1 MRSSTMKYT
10 AWLLLLAC
18 LVTFALGIVAGFWRD
33 DARAVAAPPLSLE
46 GYLDEKLPEAPKET
60 EKLKVDNFSCYV
72 CHGNYEGEEL
82 VVSHGKEAIGCIDC
96 HGESYAHRNDEDNV
110 TPPDKMYPPET
121 IDKMCAECHEEH
133 VASARDVIER
143 WRERCPE
150 KTNPNEIVCTDCHY
164 QHRLERRV
172 VVWHKRTGEVIP
184 RGKKEKEKGKEGE
197 ETTTEAPAGAAGKT
211 GE

>member
-1 MRSSTMKYT
+1 MKRA
-10 AWLLLLAC
+10 AWLLLSVCTVA
-18 LVTFALGIVAGFWRD
+18 FAFAYIADFSPD
-33 DARAVAAPPLSLE
+33 DARAVAAPPLSLDA
-46 GYLDEKLPEAPKET
+46 YLDEKLPEAPKEK

-96 HGESYAHRNDEDNV
+96 HGESYAHRNDEDNI

-121 IDKMCAECHEEH
+121 IDAMCGDCHDDH
-133 VASARDVIER
+133 IASARDVIER

-150 KTNPNEIVCTDCHY
+150 KTNPNQIVCTDCHY
-164 QHRLERRV
+164 QHRLKRRV

-184 RGKKEKEKGKEGE
+184 RDESAETKETK
-197 ETTTEAPAGAAGKT
+197 ETTTEAPAGATGKP
-211 GE
+211 GG